1 MVSLSLFEKAFGDSN
16 GDDDD
21 DDGGDDDVSFVLEAL
36 LASMLALTLFLA
48 FPLLAIL
55 VLEPKAEDCDDI
67 DVDVDV
73 DEVELPWP
81 RPWLFRNLGIVYCVV
96 LCCYVVYLYNTRY
109 PAYVTGSAELYV
121 VLPVQYVDER
131 DSDVRCSV
139 WMVD

>member
-21 DDGGDDDVSFVLEAL
+21 DDGGGDDVSFVLEAL

-67 DVDVDV
+67 DVDVD
-73 DEVELPWP
+73 EVELPWP
-81 RPWLFRNLGIVYCVV
+81 WSRPWLFRNLGIVW
-96 LCCYVVYLYNTRY
+96 CYVVYLYNTRY
-109 PAYVTGSAELYV
+109 PVYVTGSAELCV

-139 WMVD
+139 WIVA